1 MSPPH
6 ASARVLAGV
15 LAAAL
20 AAGACTSPSP
30 GPVTAPTTAPGTTR
44 ATPSAGAVS
53 TEVPAAGDLEAAL
66 DEVRAGDAPL
76 TGVVVLQRGDVVG
89 EAYAPG
95 SGVDVA
101 QPVWSVT
108 KSVVAT
114 LVGMAVGD
122 GLVELSTPV
131 VDVLGAAA
139 AEHDDVTVEHLLTMT
154 SGIDLPDGE
163 ASVAALYGSGD
174 WVGEVLDRPAATPP
188 GQAFAYCSGCV
199 HLLTAA
205 LDEVTGGL
213 APWAA
218 QRLFAPLEMPD
229 VTWERA
235 SDGSDVPIGGW
246 GLQMT
251 ARQMAQ
257 LGQLYLDGGRHD
269 GQQLLPAGWVAA
281 ATTPHAP
288 SVAAFEPWQ
297 EGYGY
302 LWWVADVP
310 GAYAA
315 TGRGGQIVL
324 VWPERQLVMAAT
336 ADLPDARAAEAAT
349 FVWDRIAGR

>member
-154 SGIDLPDGE
+154 SGIDLPDAE
-163 ASVAALYGSGD
+163 ASVAALYGSGTGSVRS
-174 WVGEVLDRPAATPP
+174 WTAPRPRRP
-188 GQAFAYCSGCV
+188 GRPSRTAPGACTCSRRRSTRSPG
-199 HLLTAA
+199 AW
-205 LDEVTGGL
+205 
-213 APWAA
+213 PRRAA
-218 QRLFAPLEMPD
+218 QRRFAPLEMPD

-235 SDGSDVPIGGW
+235 SDGSDVPIGG
-246 GLQMT
+246 
-251 ARQMAQ
+251 
-257 LGQLYLDGGRHD
+257 
-269 GQQLLPAGWVAA
+269 
-281 ATTPHAP
+281 
-288 SVAAFEPWQ
+288 
-297 EGYGY
+297 
-302 LWWVADVP
+302 
-310 GAYAA
+310 
-315 TGRGGQIVL
+315 
-324 VWPERQLVMAAT
+324 
-336 ADLPDARAAEAAT
+336 
-349 FVWDRIAGR
+349 